1 MSKKQSCS
9 ETETMLWE
17 AALRDGGI
25 VDTHLHLDQ
34 EPFETDREAVLERAR
49 RAGVKQMI
57 SIGCGVASSQA
68 ALRLAE
74 QHEDIFVAVGIHPHD
89 AGAASEADFLA
100 LQEIAKHPKV
110 VAIGEIGLDYFYMHA
125 PKETQQ
131 QVFQRGLELAALSD
145 LPFVIHSR
153 DAEEDTIALLE
164 ASAQKHRLQGVIH
177 CFSGTLSFAER
188 CLSLGLYL
196 SIPGM
201 ITFVSSVK
209 KVVREL
215 PLERLLIETDA
226 PYLAPAPFRGQRN
239 EPAYVRQTALALAE
253 LLRVPPHLVASTTT
267 HNAQQLFR
275 LPPFVEADVSSL

>member
-1 MSKKQSCS
+1 MNKKQSCAQ
-9 ETETMLWE
+9 TEAMLWE
-17 AALRDGGI
+17 AALRDGGV

-34 EPFETDREAVLERAR
+34 EPFEKDREAVLERAR

-57 SIGCGVASSQA
+57 CIGCGVDSSQS

-74 QHEDIFVAVGIHPHD
+74 QNEDIFVAVGIHPHD
-89 AGAASEADFLA
+89 AGTASDSDFLA

-131 QVFQRGLELAALSD
+131 QVFQRGLELAASLD
-145 LPFVIHSR
+145 RPFVIHSR
-153 DAEEDTIALLE
+153 DAEEDTVALLE
-164 ASAQKHRLQGVIH
+164 AHAQKHRMQGVIH
-177 CFSGTLSFAER
+177 CFSGTQWFAER

-267 HNAQQLFR
+267 RNAQQLFR
-275 LPPFVEADVSSL
+275 LPPFVEADASSA